1 MSKNLLR
8 APIELAHRVNV
19 DKETKTASYRNDFMR
34 DRDRIMY
41 CNAFRRLD
49 GKTQIYLI
57 GSDDHRR
64 NRLTHTLEVA
74 QIARTI
80 SQALGLDEDLTEA
93 IALGHDLGHTP
104 FGHAGERMLN
114 RIMIPESTVKVPE
127 SPLYV
132 GNTDYKICE
141 KRLEKPYYGFKHNL
155 QSVRVAALLENGY
168 GDSGLNLTNY
178 TLWGMMHHS
187 NLAYRDDD
195 GAPNYWSVF
204 TPALLVENG
213 QQAWSFEAF
222 VVAQA
227 DEIAQ
232 WHHDLEDALRSG
244 AMSASAVC
252 GKIREILIGI
262 MSESDKRCLEE
273 MEQDAEQEHYDRK
286 HFVTLASKV
295 VVNTLVTR
303 IVECSNQNLQKISSV
318 HTLNENTRLN
328 FFREHRGDEP
338 YIKNAI
344 AFDAY
349 KDADGA
355 RAETME
361 TLERFGDA
369 IRTEIHHSPEVERMN
384 AKGMYIIRKLFQAYA
399 THPQQLP
406 DISIV
411 QFMVETHEKNSTS
424 GANYPDMASAYK
436 LSSGRVRSD
445 FDAFW
450 NDKNKNAESRKFS
463 ARVCMMRKIS
473 DHIASMT
480 DHYAIEEYEKLYG

>member
-1 MSKNLLR
+1 MSGNLLR
-8 APIELAHRVNV
+8 APKELAKRIQS
-19 DKETKTASYRNDFMR
+19 DKETLTASYRSDFMR

-57 GSDDHRR
+57 GGDDHRR

-80 SQALGLDEDLTEA
+80 SKALDLDEDLTEA

-114 RIMIPESTVKVPE
+114 QIMIPESKVKIPE
-127 SPLYV
+127 SPLYK
-132 GNTDYKICE
+132 GNKDYKICE

-187 NLAYRDDD
+187 NLAYRDGD
-195 GAPNYWSVF
+195 GSPNYCQIF
-204 TPALLVENG
+204 DPALEVQDG
-213 QQAWSFEAF
+213 HQAWSFEAF

-244 AMSASAVC
+244 AMSAQKVC
-252 GKIREILIGI
+252 RKIREILITI
-262 MSESDKRCLEE
+262 MSPSDKKCLEE
-273 MEQDAEQEHYDRK
+273 MEIDAAQENYDQKR
-286 HFVTLASKV
+286 FSTLASKV

-303 IVECSNQNLQKISSV
+303 IVDCSNQNLLKISNSNR
-318 HTLNENTRLN
+318 LNENTRLD
-328 FFREHRGDEP
+328 FFKEHTGDEDA
-338 YIKNAI
+338 IKGAI
-344 AFDAY
+344 AFDVY
-349 KDADGA
+349 TGESKTD
-355 RAETME
+355 TMDKLKE
-361 TLERFGDA
+361 FGNA

-384 AKGMYIIRKLFQAYA
+384 AKGQCIIRKLFQAYA

-406 DISIV
+406 DISIL
-411 QFMVETHEKNSTS
+411 QFMVETHELNNKS
-424 GANYPDMASAYK
+424 GKTYLNTAAAYK
-436 LSSGRVRSD
+436 LSAGEIRSD

-450 NDKNKNAESRKFS
+450 NDKGENAESKKF
-463 ARVCMMRKIS
+463 AVRICMMRKIC

-480 DHYAIEEYEKLYG
+480 DHYAVEEYEKLYG